1 MSQQA
6 AAGEG
11 GGEKG
16 RGRQLHAQQDCGV
29 IESSVSKVRWHCA
42 GGRGGDGSQRV
53 SRARNSVNF
62 QQGGKLTIGA
72 RLC

>member
-16 RGRQLHAQQDCGV
+16 RGRQLQAQQDCGV
-29 IESSVSKVRWHCA
+29 IESSVSTVGWR
-42 GGRGGDGSQRV
+42 SQRV

-62 QQGGKLTIGA
+62 QQRGKLTIGG